1 MQNSRLKH
9 TIIVGN
15 EIEIDNCTYFKDIT
29 TSANSISIV
38 NLNTAVSDPKLI
50 YAPAIKENTDV
61 VLVYTNNLEADYYA
75 FIQFALRDLSIMMR
89 RIHFVFLARTTP
101 FKLLTYI
108 RSHFTILIASRSL
121 NNTVKPNPNRL
132 KAKIL
137 NIQDSIQCLN
147 TSSSYNQDEKQLFN
161 NYYKKEL
168 LNKEVELYNL

>member
-15 EIEIDNCTYFKDIT
+15 ETEIDNCTYLT
-29 TSANSISIV
+29 TIAKNANSASII
-38 NLNTAVSDPKLI
+38 NLNTTVKDPKKI

-61 VLVYTNNLEADYYA
+61 VFVYTNNIEADYYT
-75 FIQFALRDLSIMMR
+75 FIQYALRDLSIMMR

-137 NIQDSIQCLN
+137 NIQDSIQAVN
-147 TSSSYNQDEKQLFN
+147 NSDTYTSTEKTLFKDHFN
-161 NYYKKEL
+161 REMVNKTLEL
-168 LNKEVELYNL
+168 HSL